1 MENKHILTSDG
12 ELYHYGVPGMKWG
25 VRRFQRKDGS
35 LKPAGKLRFR
45 KKPEMY
51 EPGSLT
57 KIPSVRKADKMI
69 TNDVRAYKKSLKG
82 QGVMVREGKLGKRR
96 KETGLQIKRDAQKL
110 RAEKKANKV
119 LQKASNS
126 YFRARDYEKIG
137 NKKYTEAATK
147 NAERNIQKAKK
158 MLNKVGS
165 TRTDR
170 LYGMANTK
178 NGHEW
183 WEKYGYATY

>member
-1 MENKHILTSDG
+1 MSNYILTSNG
-12 ELYHYGVPGMKWG
+12 ELYHYGIKGQKWG
-25 VRRFQRKDGS
+25 VRRFQNKDGS
-35 LKPAGKLRFR
+35 LKPAGKKRLR
-45 KKPEMY
+45 KQPQMY

-69 TNDVRAYKKSLKG
+69 MNDVRAYKKSLKG
-82 QGVMVREGKLGKRR
+82 QGVMVREGKLGERR
-96 KETGLQIKRDAQKL
+96 KETGLQIKRDSQKL

-126 YFRARDYEKIG
+126 YFRARDYQKIG
-137 NKKYTEAATK
+137 NKKYAEAATK

-158 MLNKVGS
+158 MLDKVGS

-178 NGHEW
+178 NGYAW
-183 WEKYGYATY
+183 WENYGYATY